1 MNLNFINSI
10 KSSIAPTIITE
21 VVTNAVSA
29 FEGWAVSLAE
39 TAEQHLNYFLDNL
52 PTRKSIRERTVQF
65 MDTGLNYL
73 YGEEA
78 EAPAT
83 APDVEITKKYEK
95 LDATKQEEALDMDME
110 RAIQASLQD
119 QTLEQRKELEMERA
133 IQASLQDQA
142 LEQREELEMER
153 AKNASLE
160 EELNRQMQVKQQEQ
174 TLEQALRASLQQKV
188 QDQGEALKGTETKNV
203 SLQYALDQQSQ
214 ALQEAL
220 KEQEATKASHQD
232 LVIRHDKELEEKDQL
247 IGQLSKQVETTKEAW
262 EAKYFDFAT
271 QVESHLEL
279 EEKEKNE
286 TDTQLQ
292 QLKAQVALLEAQ
304 LEAMHNQKNELAD
317 EFLRGC
323 AELEYHQEKAKAK
336 QKKRLRKHERNFRT
350 SDAELKVELEK
361 LRESNVVKAEDG
373 SSEDIYQTVWI
384 DQDD

>member
-133 IQASLQDQA
+133 
-142 LEQREELEMER
+142 
-153 AKNASLE
+153 KNASLE
-160 EELNRQMQVKQQEQ
+160 EELNRQLQVKQQEQ
-174 TLEQALRASLQQKV
+174 TVDPALRASLQQKV